1 MMTFNDYVI
10 PSVILLL
17 MDVNGRLSP
26 FDSEIVE
33 GMNFTSIG
41 TALEKAINFLIDSQ
55 IVVDGTPTLWGNN
68 TIQRLL
74 SRFLVDLG
82 NCHAEPQMSPL

>member
-26 FDSEIVE
+26 FDS
-33 GMNFTSIG
+33 
-41 TALEKAINFLIDSQ
+41 K
-55 IVVDGTPTLWGNN
+55 LWK
-68 TIQRLL
+68 
-74 SRFLVDLG
+74 V
-82 NCHAEPQMSPL
+82 